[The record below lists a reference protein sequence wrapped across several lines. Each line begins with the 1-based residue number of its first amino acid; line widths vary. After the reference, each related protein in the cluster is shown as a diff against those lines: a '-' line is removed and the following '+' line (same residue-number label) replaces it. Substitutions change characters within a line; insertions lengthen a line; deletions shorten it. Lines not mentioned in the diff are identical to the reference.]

1 MHPGPSRSSPL
12 DAEGHQDCPRLPQYA
27 NWTGYLNPVDA
38 DAECR
43 TLLSLAHWRLY
54 YASFS
59 WSSDMNTPTTPAM
72 HAPTVDPDAAI
83 RASRIKVYPRQLW
96 WFIASFIALVSLCH
110 LVSWAIAKM
119 SLGRQGV
126 QTRDGDTE
134 SGKSPHVRPFS
145 WRRIPLAIV
154 NAYRVVAFRY
164 TLQFGRSYTLN
175 LAEVF
180 VTCAY
185 IIAIFTW
192 EFVNTTT
199 LAGHQLDYT
208 YWSSRAGAI
217 GASQFPLITALGTKN
232 NVVAYITGISYDKI
246 ALYLVPASY
255 DEWFVRVGLTSLIA
269 FTILLLVSLRPI
281 RAQIYEVF
289 YFVHFFTVLIILLG
303 AYFHAN
309 NQRVGFYVW
318 PSFLIWGLDRAIRF
332 ARLVYYN
339 HLYFGFS
346 SASHSLDATVELL
359 SPHFVRLY
367 MQRPSHFRWTPG
379 QTAFLTMPTVSGFP
393 LEAHP
398 FTIAS
403 VDERYQLEG
412 SKVSELPGM
421 DKSLGD
427 APAADV
433 APFWNELTFLIN
445 VREGFTKRLAA
456 IANEGRKVKVLVDG
470 PYGFSPDLTN
480 DDTVVLV
487 AGGSGVTFTLS
498 TFLGV
503 LSDVQN
509 GRSRCQRLL
518 FIWAIRDASHI
529 DWISKTLGKALE
541 LAPSGIE
548 ISIRIFVTSGNGM
561 TLYQTQTA
569 GEDDSVG
576 SISEGTRSMRPY
588 ADMLPFKKGAFHTA
602 IQAQVPIV
610 PVVCEN
616 YWRLYRKGVFESG
629 TLKVKVLPPIPTT
642 GMTSA
647 DAGALAVRVHDLM
660 VETLRE
666 ISAPPPPDAMPKA
679 PQPATTSSRA
689 RWDGWLQVIDHPTG
703 HGMFPTLTTP
713 RQRAALRSLVR
724 ALISF
729 SIRDARAEHR
739 QDWARFVN
747 HIRDIAMTEGITG
760 ERQLELVAQWA
771 HEEHQALIAWRA
783 QREGTVHDRAVTA
796 ESWSACE
803 SAYDS
808 DSSIPSLDSD
818 SDSE

>member
-1 MHPGPSRSSPL
+1 
-12 DAEGHQDCPRLPQYA
+12 
-27 NWTGYLNPVDA
+27 
-38 DAECR
+38 
-43 TLLSLAHWRLY
+43 
-54 YASFS
+54 
-59 WSSDMNTPTTPAM
+59 MNTSTTPAT

-83 RASRIKVYPRQLW
+83 RASRIKDYPRQLW
-96 WFIASFIALVSLCH
+96 WFIASFIALVSLWH
-110 LVSWAIAKM
+110 LVSWTIAKI
-119 SLGRQGV
+119 SSGRRGA
-126 QTRDGDTE
+126 QTRSGDTE

-164 TLQFGRSYTLN
+164 TLHFGRSYTLN

-192 EFVNTTT
+192 EFANTTT
-199 LAGHQLDYT
+199 LAGHRLDYT

-232 NVVAYITGISYDKI
+232 NVVAYITGISYDKLNYVHRMVARVVFVLLWVHGGSKI

-255 DEWFVRVGLTSLIA
+255 DEWFVRVGLTALIA
-269 FTILLLVSLRPI
+269 FTILILVSLRPI
-281 RAQIYEVF
+281 RAHVYEVF
-289 YFVHFFTVLIILLG
+289 YFVHFFSVLIILLG

-346 SASHSLDATVELL
+346 SASHRLDATVELL
-359 SPHFVRLY
+359 SPHFVRLH
-367 MQRPSHFRWTPG
+367 MQRPPHFRWTPG

-412 SKVSELPGM
+412 SESKVS
-421 DKSLGD
+421 KSLGVD
-427 APAADV
+427 KSPGDSPAADV

-456 IANEGRKVKVLVDG
+456 IAHEGMKVKVLVDG

-548 ISIRIFVTSGNGM
+548 ISIRIFVTSGNGKA
-561 TLYQTQTA
+561 LYQTQTA

-576 SISEGTRSMRPY
+576 SISEGTAVGQSRPPSLLDFS
-588 ADMLPFKKGAFHTA
+588 AV
-602 IQAQVPIV
+602 QVTQGRP
-610 PVVCEN
+610 
-616 YWRLYRKGVFESG
+616 
-629 TLKVKVLPPIPTT
+629 
-642 GMTSA
+642 
-647 DAGALAVRVHDLM
+647 DLSSI
-660 VETLRE
+660 LRE
-666 ISAPPPPDAMPKA
+666 EVAVNSGCLSVTVCGSQAIASACR
-679 PQPATTSSRA
+679 S
-689 RWDGWLQVIDHPTG
+689 
-703 HGMFPTLTTP
+703 
-713 RQRAALRSLVR
+713 ALRIPMSAVLKGGPSVV
-724 ALISF
+724 LHVESF
-729 SIRDARAEHR
+729 GYA
-739 QDWARFVN
+739 
-747 HIRDIAMTEGITG
+747 
-760 ERQLELVAQWA
+760 
-771 HEEHQALIAWRA
+771 
-783 QREGTVHDRAVTA
+783 
-796 ESWSACE
+796 
-803 SAYDS
+803 
-808 DSSIPSLDSD
+808 
-818 SDSE
+818 